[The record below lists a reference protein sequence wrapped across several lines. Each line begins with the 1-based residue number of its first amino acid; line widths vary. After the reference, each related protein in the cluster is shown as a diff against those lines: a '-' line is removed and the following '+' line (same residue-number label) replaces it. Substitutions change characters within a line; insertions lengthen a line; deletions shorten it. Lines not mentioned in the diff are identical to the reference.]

1 MKMSNENKIELES
14 RAKRSRPRLNAV
26 LFTMVVVPLLYFIS
40 IGIMTPLLRYHGG
53 HAGYRAWQ
61 IIYGDPLGHAPSHVR
76 GVVNRYLAFSDRT
89 YWLIRERVTRP

>member
-1 MKMSNENKIELES
+1 MSNENKIELES